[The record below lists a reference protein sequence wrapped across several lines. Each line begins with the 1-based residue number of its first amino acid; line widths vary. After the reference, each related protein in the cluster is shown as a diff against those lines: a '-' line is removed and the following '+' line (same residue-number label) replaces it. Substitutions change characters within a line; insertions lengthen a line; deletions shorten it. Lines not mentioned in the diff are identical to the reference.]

1 MFPLSDEPEEARQAN
16 DADDSAH
23 RSFNWRVDRAANQ
36 VHPDEETSSRKG
48 RQRQEDAVIF
58 PCKHADEVRNDEADK
73 GEGADQGHSR
83 SGL

>member
-1 MFPLSDEPEEARQAN
+1 MVPLSDEPEETGQTN

-23 RSFNWRVDRAANQ
+23 RRFNWWVDGTANQ
-36 VHPDEETSSRKG
+36 IHPDEESGSRKG

-58 PCKHADEVRNDEADK
+58 PCKHADKVRNDEADK